1 MLPPVFIAWSSV
13 KWIPTTPCIP
23 FCMSTD
29 RSEMSLPARLQEG
42 QRQLSMS
49 PQPGAQDG
57 DISSDGETF
66 PSHPSHRTFAGLH
79 KPPACL
85 GVSSLDPVSQA
96 TAVKQ
101 QR

>member
-1 MLPPVFIAWSSV
+1 
-13 KWIPTTPCIP
+13 
-23 FCMSTD
+23 
-29 RSEMSLPARLQEG
+29 
-42 QRQLSMS
+42 MS